1 MIACLESESNTG
13 DKDDEKNSVSMSNT
27 NEPDTDSPIGASINE
42 DAKLSV
48 DKEPEMEREE
58 SSSVFE
64 SKSDEIENESSVADL
79 LPESVD
85 QKECTNDEVE
95 NEGEVPSIMKID
107 NDEQG
112 KISQESKMDVD
123 EAATEGELNVKQ
135 EEGGLE
141 NDVKASSL
149 SSASSSKLNTEI
161 VVGTSDGVTRDLPK
175 TLTNG
180 VNDLVEEDSKEFTKT
195 QAKKRTHSSS
205 SLCAAEDL
213 SVTSKR
219 RNIANGDDHGDIN
232 GTLIKDEE
240 EEDEKFDELIMPPTP
255 PQDDLDEQE
264 RLMKIK
270 IYLRLKQE
278 LLNEDSKLLL
288 LKKLRQSQLKENIS
302 QNQPASST
310 ATNNTPVAP
319 VTPSPV
325 AAALASAS
333 GVNLSSNL
341 RDLSNLNLLTNH
353 YQASLSQSAA
363 NSLALN
369 FSTAQNLAK
378 NCSIVNNNVA
388 HSNSSHSSL
397 YPKGSNLAHQA
408 PLQAHLPK
416 AHSKGNSVLN
426 SPFGSSLGRSPY
438 NHLNSHLSAPPPSLH
453 GSSSSSK
460 QRSSY
465 DSPNLNTAHSSHRG
479 SSSSSLNRSSMATPP
494 NLPYSDLRQSA
505 ASSKFAQVRRILIF
519 FSVISFLTFLF
530 SSL

>member
-1 MIACLESESNTG
+1 MIACLESESTTG

-27 NEPDTDSPIGASINE
+27 NELDPDLSIDASINE

-58 SSSVFE
+58 SPSVFE
-64 SKSDEIENESSVADL
+64 SKSAEIENKSSVAGL
-79 LPESVD
+79 APESVD
-85 QKECTNDEVE
+85 EKECTKDEVE
-95 NEGEVPSIMKID
+95 DEGEEVPSIFKID
-107 NDEQG
+107 DEEQG
-112 KISQESKMDVD
+112 KNSQETKMNVD
-123 EAATEGELNVKQ
+123 EVSTEGELNVKQ

-141 NDVKASSL
+141 NDFKASSL
-149 SSASSSKLNTEI
+149 SSAFSSKLITEI
-161 VVGTSDGVTRDLPK
+161 VVSNSEEVTLDLPK

-180 VNDLVEEDSKEFTKT
+180 VNDLVEEDSRVFTKT
-195 QAKKRTHSSS
+195 QAKKRTHSSNS
-205 SLCAAEDL
+205 PCAAEDL

-240 EEDEKFDELIMPPTP
+240 EEGEEEFDELIMPPTP

-310 ATNNTPVAP
+310 ATSNTPVAP
-319 VTPSPV
+319 VAVPSPV

-416 AHSKGNSVLN
+416 VHSKGNSVLN
-426 SPFGSSLGRSPY
+426 SPFGASLGRSPY

-453 GSSSSSK
+453 GNSSSSK

-479 SSSSSLNRSSMATPP
+479 SNSSSLNRSSMATPP

-505 ASSKFAQVRRILIF
+505 ASSKFAQVRRILA
-519 FSVISFLTFLF
+519 LF
-530 SSL
+530 SFWFHF